1 MKKESLTY
9 DKSEEKKGEKIHI
22 SYKLNYKTILIILT
36 INSINPLIRIELKI
50 LSIRNC
56 FKKNSKLE
64 TGLIDL

>member
-56 FKKNSKLE
+56 FKKNSKPAQS
-64 TGLIDL
+64 ISK